1 MAKTSEEAKEA
12 VKEIDENDYL
22 EKTHYLKLIPKS
34 QGMEVAKNPQHIGF
48 GGMFD
53 GAVVKFNLYMD
64 EKTMKIVNPFKSR
77 EEQEFFEKILGN
89 VDLNCNNYK
98 KENCYWY
105 NYGLTVIKSP
115 EVIEIGHRLIGSN
128 PEDALAIK
136 VLRTCKNLVAPSW
149 EERFNKG
156 TYKWVLVPEDYEE
169 EKAGIEID
177 IQKKIWMHLG
187 SIDSSTTKMQDFLS
201 IYYAGKGK
209 TKKVPAD
216 ASKEFL
222 VKELSLIIA
231 EDTEGYIKVVD
242 DKDFEMKVFIN
253 KSIDKGTIVKFGAV
267 TYNIVG
273 YEPEYTYLELVSYL
287 KELKKRTDPL
297 WIKLNGQLED

>member
-1 MAKTSEEAKEA
+1 MAKDKEEVKEA
-12 VKEIDENDYL
+12 AIEENYL
-22 EKTHYLKLIPKS
+22 EKRYFLKLIPKS
-34 QGMEVAKNPQHIGF
+34 QGMEFAKNPQHIGF

-53 GAVVKFNLYMD
+53 GAVTRFTLYMD
-64 EKTMKIVNPFKSR
+64 ENTRKIINPFKSKD
-77 EEQEFFEKILGN
+77 EQKYFEDIFGEDMNPHKP
-89 VDLNCNNYK
+89 
-98 KENCYWY
+98 ENAFWTK
-105 NYGLTVIKSP
+105 YGFTIIKSP
-115 EVIEIGHRLIGSN
+115 EIIELGQILDGSD
-128 PEDALAIK
+128 PKDALAIK
-136 VLRTCKNLVAPSW
+136 VLRTWKNLVAPSW

-253 KSIDKGTIVKFGAV
+253 KSLDKGTIVKFGAV

-273 YEPEYTYLELVSYL
+273 YEPEYSYLELVSYL